1 MNMTDIVKLECC
13 EVGFT
18 ARDKD
23 DALMSLAKLL
33 SKNSKLEDIP
43 VEDIYSSLKQR
54 EEMGSTGFGKGIA
67 IPHSQLEGL
76 KDFIIGIAI
85 SVRGVNFN
93 SLDKKRTKIF
103 VTIIGPKCIQW
114 QEEGKMW
121 AQLFEQA
128 GYETYMT
135 GKWHVGADPAETFN
149 VSTDIRG
156 GMPKQT
162 PEGYNRPVEG
172 KPDPWDP
179 SDKQFGGFWEGGT
192 HWSEKL
198 ANTAVKFINQA
209 SGKKKPFFMY
219 LAFNAAH
226 DPRQSPVEYIEK
238 YPLNKIS
245 LPVNY
250 MDEYP
255 FKDQIGCGKDL
266 RDEKLAPF
274 PRTPHAVKVNRRE
287 YYALITYMDEQIG
300 RIIKALEESGEK
312 ENTYIYFTADHGL
325 SVGHHGL
332 IGKQNMFDHSVR
344 VPLMVIGPDIP
355 QNKRIETPVYLQDI
369 MPSSLDLAG
378 LNIPDYIQFQSLI
391 PLINGE
397 RSENYNAIYGAY
409 CDYQR
414 MVTKDGFKLILYPK
428 VPKALLFNLKNDP
441 LEQIDLSEM
450 PEYQEKKK
458 ILLKNLEELQK
469 ETGDTLDLK
478 LYFPELIL

>member
-1 MNMTDIVKLECC
+1 MKNRIAYRLFSILTFITVLSLSGCKKEQPNILFIFADDQSYETVHSLGNDEIITPNLDRLVESG
-13 EVGFT
+13 VTFT
-18 ARDKD
+18 YAYNQG
-23 DALMSLAKLL
+23 AWNGAVCLASRAMINTGRFLWHAWD
-33 SKNSKLEDIP
+33 EA
-43 VEDIYSSLKQR
+43 SS
-54 EEMGSTGFGKGIA
+54 E
-67 IPHSQLEGL
+67 
-76 KDFIIGIAI
+76 
-85 SVRGVNFN
+85 
-93 SLDKKRTKIF
+93 
-103 VTIIGPKCIQW
+103 KCIQW
-114 QEEGKMW
+114 QEEGRMW

-135 GKWHVGADPAETFN
+135 GKWHVGADPAKTFN
-149 VSTDIRG
+149 VSADIRG

-162 PEGYNRPVEG
+162 QEGYNRPVEG
-172 KPDPWDP
+172 KPDQWDP

-245 LPVNY
+245 LPANY
-250 MDEYP
+250 LDENL

-274 PRTPHAVKVNRRE
+274 PRTPYAVKVNRRE

-300 RIIKALEESGEK
+300 RILEALEESGK
-312 ENTYIYFTADHGL
+312 KDNTYIFFTADHGL

-332 IGKQNMFDHSVR
+332 MGKQNMFDHSVR
-344 VPLMVIGPDIP
+344 VPLMIIGPDIP
-355 QNKRIETPVYLQDI
+355 KNKKINTPVYLQDI
-369 MPSSLDLAG
+369 MPSTLDLAG
-378 LNIPDYIQFQSLI
+378 INIPGHVQFKSLM
-391 PLINGE
+391 PLITGE
-397 RSENYNAIYGAY
+397 RDKNYDAIYGAY

-428 VPKALLFNLKNDP
+428 VPKAFLFNLKNDP

-450 PEYQEKKK
+450 PEYKEKIK
-458 ILLKNLEELQK
+458 ILLKYLEELQK

-478 LYFPELIL
+478 LYFGK

>member
-1 MNMTDIVKLECC
+1 MRNRQSNPLFALLVLITILFFSGCKKEQPNILFIFADDQSYETIHSLGNDEIITPNLDRLVESG
-13 EVGFT
+13 VTFT
-18 ARDKD
+18 YAYNQG
-23 DALMSLAKLL
+23 AWNGAVCLASRAMINTGRFLWHAWD
-33 SKNSKLEDIP
+33 EA
-43 VEDIYSSLKQR
+43 SS
-54 EEMGSTGFGKGIA
+54 E
-67 IPHSQLEGL
+67 
-76 KDFIIGIAI
+76 
-85 SVRGVNFN
+85 
-93 SLDKKRTKIF
+93 
-103 VTIIGPKCIQW
+103 KCIQW

-135 GKWHVGADPAETFN
+135 GKWHVGADPLKTFN

-179 SDKQFGGFWEGGT
+179 SDKQFGGFWEGGI

-209 SGKKKPFFMY
+209 SGKRKPFFMY

-226 DPRQSPVEYIEK
+226 DPRQSPAEYVEK

-312 ENTYIYFTADHGL
+312 KNTYIFFTADHGL

-332 IGKQNMFDHSVR
+332 MGKQNMFDHSVR
-344 VPLMVIGPDIP
+344 VPLMVIGPGIP
-355 QNKRIETPVYLQDI
+355 ENKRIDAPVYLQDV

-378 LNIPDYIQFQSLI
+378 LNIPDYIQFRSLI

-397 RSENYNAIYGAY
+397 RSKNYNAIYGAY
-409 CDYQR
+409 RDDQR

-428 VPKALLFNLKNDP
+428 VPKTLLFNMKNDP

-458 ILLKNLEELQK
+458 ILLINLEELQK

-478 LYFPELIL
+478 LYFTELQ